1 MDRLPESASDA
12 AFIDSLQTSLSSR
25 WVQPN
30 LKQWNILCRVVFTTP
45 TIMFNW
51 KTLADSKK
59 YFLCPCVSQ
68 ISANFIS
75 FYLIGPNLISRS
87 VIGWILFGLLRS
99 WRLQWVLC
107 LLFDSKES
115 WTEHERLDYYR
126 CPPSVCSVGDG
137 GYGQDVEVPPPH
149 PGYHCVRAWNVFII
163 V

>member
-1 MDRLPESASDA
+1 MPPLSTASRRPYPRDGCSQIWNNGTFYAEWYLQLPRSCLIEKHW
-12 AFIDSLQTSLSSR
+12 Q
-25 WVQPN
+25 
-30 LKQWNILCRVVFTTP
+30 IL
-45 TIMFNW
+45 
-51 KTLADSKK
+51 KK
-59 YFLCPCVSQ
+59 YFRCPCVSQ

-99 WRLQWVLC
+99 WRLQWVFC

-137 GYGQDVEVPPPH
+137 GDGQDVEVPPPH